1 MKISKPA
8 RILIAA
14 VLIFLMLLSLL
25 PMMMVLINSFKN
37 HVDIVKNPLAIQF
50 TAGLKNYSKAWESG
64 NFGRAILNSVVYT
77 GSTVLI
83 TLLVATPCAYVIAF
97 RKVKISGLIL
107 SYFMMTMTMPCYL
120 FLVPL
125 YRTYAKMG
133 WLGNHVMV
141 SFILA
146 ATSLPLAITLLR
158 TFYVSIP
165 KELEEAA
172 RIDGASEWRTFT
184 DVMFPMIKPGVG
196 ALQVIWHVIFP
207 VLRPGLVTVGIITG
221 LNSWNEFLVSSTF
234 LTGEKNFTAML
245 ALMSM
250 NGPNSA
256 NQGINMAA
264 TVTIVAPIILFFILM
279 QRQFIDGMVSG
290 SVKG

>member
-1 MKISKPA
+1 MKMRKSS
-8 RILIAA
+8 RTLILFVLVTL
-14 VLIFLMLLSLL
+14 VLISLL
-25 PMMMVLINSFKN
+25 PMFMVLINSFKN
-37 HVDIVKNPLAIQF
+37 HIDIVKNPLSVKF
-50 TAGLKNYSKAWESG
+50 TAGVKNYVKAWNSG
-64 NFGRAILNSVVYT
+64 NFGRAIINSIIYT
-77 GSTVLI
+77 GTTVLV
-83 TLLVATPCAYVIAF
+83 TLAVSAPCAYVIAF
-97 RKVKISGLIL
+97 RKIKISGLVL
-107 SYFMMTMTMPCYL
+107 AYFMMTMTMPCYL

-141 SFILA
+141 AFILA

-172 RIDGASEWRTFT
+172 RIDGAGT
-184 DVMFPMIKPGVG
+184 M
-196 ALQVIWHVIFP
+196 QVIWHVILP
-207 VLRPGLVTVGIITG
+207 VLRPGLVTVGITTA

-250 NGPNSA
+250 NGPNSS

-264 TVTIVAPIILFFILM
+264 TVTIVAPIIFFFIVM

>member
-1 MKISKPA
+1 MKISKTA
-8 RILIAA
+8 RSLIAA
-14 VLIFLMLLSLL
+14 VLIFLTLISLL

-37 HVDIVKNPLAIQF
+37 HMDIVKNPLAIKF
-50 TAGLKNYSKAWESG
+50 TAGLKNYSKAWVSG
-64 NFGRAILNSVVYT
+64 NFDRAILNSVVYT

-97 RKVKISGLIL
+97 RKIKISGLVL
-107 SYFMMTMTMPCYL
+107 AYFMMTMTMPCYL

-172 RIDGASEWRTFT
+172 RIDGAGT
-184 DVMFPMIKPGVG
+184 M
-196 ALQVIWHVIFP
+196 QVIWHVIFP

-264 TVTIVAPIILFFILM
+264 TVTIVAPIILFFIVM

>member
-1 MKISKPA
+1 MKISKTA
-8 RILIAA
+8 RNLIAA
-14 VLIFLMLLSLL
+14 VLIFLTLVSLL

-37 HVDIVKNPLAIQF
+37 HVDIVKNPLAIKF

-64 NFGRAILNSVVYT
+64 NFDRAILNSIVYT

-97 RKVKISGLIL
+97 RKIKISGLVL
-107 SYFMMTMTMPCYL
+107 AYFMMTMTMPCYL

-172 RIDGASEWRTFT
+172 RIDGAGT
-184 DVMFPMIKPGVG
+184 M
-196 ALQVIWHVIFP
+196 QVIWHVIFP

-264 TVTIVAPIILFFILM
+264 TVTIVAPIILFFIVM

>member
-1 MKISKPA
+1 MKMRKSS
-8 RILIAA
+8 RTLVLFVLVTL
-14 VLIFLMLLSLL
+14 VLISLL
-25 PMMMVLINSFKN
+25 PMFMVLINSFKN
-37 HVDIVKNPLAIQF
+37 HIDIVKNPLSIKF
-50 TAGLKNYSKAWESG
+50 TAGVKNYVKAWNSG
-64 NFGRAILNSVVYT
+64 NFGRAIMNSIIYT
-77 GSTVLI
+77 GTTVLV
-83 TLLVATPCAYVIAF
+83 TLAVSAPCAYVIAF
-97 RKVKISGLIL
+97 RKIKISGLVL
-107 SYFMMTMTMPCYL
+107 AYFMMTMTMPCYL

-141 SFILA
+141 AFILA

-172 RIDGASEWRTFT
+172 RIDGAGT
-184 DVMFPMIKPGVG
+184 M
-196 ALQVIWHVIFP
+196 QVIWHVILP
-207 VLRPGLVTVGIITG
+207 VLRPGLVTVGITTA

-250 NGPNSA
+250 NGPNSS

-264 TVTIVAPIILFFILM
+264 TVTIVAPIIFFFIIM

>member
-14 VLIFLMLLSLL
+14 VLIFLMLMSLL

-50 TAGLKNYSKAWESG
+50 TAGLKNYSKAWENG
-64 NFGRAILNSVVYT
+64 NFDRAILNSIVYT

-97 RKVKISGLIL
+97 RKIKISGLVL
-107 SYFMMTMTMPCYL
+107 AYFMMTMTMPCYL

-172 RIDGASEWRTFT
+172 RIDGAGT
-184 DVMFPMIKPGVG
+184 
-196 ALQVIWHVIFP
+196 LQVIWHVIFP

-264 TVTIVAPIILFFILM
+264 TVTIVAPIILFFIVM

>member
-1 MKISKPA
+1 MKMRKSS
-8 RILIAA
+8 RTLILFVLVTL
-14 VLIFLMLLSLL
+14 VLISLL
-25 PMMMVLINSFKN
+25 PMFMVLINSFKN
-37 HVDIVKNPLAIQF
+37 HIDIVKNPLSIKF
-50 TAGLKNYSKAWESG
+50 TAGVKNYVKAWNSG
-64 NFGRAILNSVVYT
+64 NFGRAIINSIIYT
-77 GSTVLI
+77 GTTVLV
-83 TLLVATPCAYVIAF
+83 TLAVSAPCAYVIAF
-97 RKVKISGLIL
+97 RKIKISGLVL
-107 SYFMMTMTMPCYL
+107 AYFMMTMTMPCYL

-141 SFILA
+141 AFILA

-172 RIDGASEWRTFT
+172 RIDGAGT
-184 DVMFPMIKPGVG
+184 M
-196 ALQVIWHVIFP
+196 QVIWHVILP
-207 VLRPGLVTVGIITG
+207 VLRPGLVTVGITTA

-250 NGPNSA
+250 NGPNSS

-264 TVTIVAPIILFFILM
+264 TVTIVAPIIFFFIVM

>member
-1 MKISKPA
+1 MKMRKSS
-8 RILIAA
+8 RTLVLFVLVTL
-14 VLIFLMLLSLL
+14 VLISLL
-25 PMMMVLINSFKN
+25 PMFMVLINSFKN
-37 HVDIVKNPLAIQF
+37 HIDIVKNPLSIKF
-50 TAGLKNYSKAWESG
+50 TAGVKNYVKAWNSG
-64 NFGRAILNSVVYT
+64 NFGRAIMNSIVYT
-77 GSTVLI
+77 GTTVLV
-83 TLLVATPCAYVIAF
+83 TLAVSAPCAYVIAF
-97 RKVKISGLIL
+97 RKIKISGLVL
-107 SYFMMTMTMPCYL
+107 AYFMMTMTMPCYL

-141 SFILA
+141 AFILA

-172 RIDGASEWRTFT
+172 RIDGAGT
-184 DVMFPMIKPGVG
+184 M
-196 ALQVIWHVIFP
+196 QVIWHVILP
-207 VLRPGLVTVGIITG
+207 VLRPGLVTVGITTA

-250 NGPNSA
+250 NGPNSS

-264 TVTIVAPIILFFILM
+264 TVTIVAPTIFFFIIM

>member
-1 MKISKPA
+1 MKIRKSS
-8 RILIAA
+8 RTLIFSVLVFL
-14 VLIFLMLLSLL
+14 VLISLL
-25 PMMMVLINSFKN
+25 PMFMVLINSFKN
-37 HVDIVKNPLAIQF
+37 HVDIIKNPLAIKF
-50 TAGLKNYSKAWESG
+50 TAGLKNYSKAWVSG
-64 NFGRAILNSVVYT
+64 NFGRAIVNSIVYT
-77 GSTVLI
+77 GTTVLV
-83 TLLVATPCAYVIAF
+83 TLLVSAPCAYVIAF
-97 RKVKISGLIL
+97 RKIKISGLVL
-107 SYFMMTMTMPCYL
+107 AYFMMTMTMPCYL

-125 YRTYAKMG
+125 YRAYAKMG

-141 SFILA
+141 AFILA

-172 RIDGASEWRTFT
+172 RIDGAGT
-184 DVMFPMIKPGVG
+184 M
-196 ALQVIWHVIFP
+196 QVIWHVILP
-207 VLRPGLVTVGIITG
+207 VLRPGLVTVGITTA

-234 LTGEKNFTAML
+234 LTGQKNFTAML

-250 NGPNSA
+250 NGPNSS

-264 TVTIVAPIILFFILM
+264 TVTIVAPIILFFIVM

>member
-1 MKISKPA
+1 MKLSKSA
-8 RILIAA
+8 RIMIAV
-14 VLIFLMLLSLL
+14 VLVFLTLMSLL

-64 NFGRAILNSVVYT
+64 NFGRAILNSIVYT

-83 TLLVATPCAYVIAF
+83 TLIAATPCAYVIAF
-97 RKVKISGLIL
+97 RKIKISGLVL
-107 SYFMMTMTMPCYL
+107 AYFMMTMTMPCYL

-125 YRTYAKMG
+125 YRTYAHMG

-141 SFILA
+141 AFILA

-172 RIDGASEWRTFT
+172 RIDGAGT
-184 DVMFPMIKPGVG
+184 M
-196 ALQVIWHVIFP
+196 QVIWHVIFP

-245 ALMSM
+245 ALMAL
-250 NGPNSA
+250 NGPNSS

-264 TVTIVAPIILFFILM
+264 TVTIVAPIVIFFILM

>member
-14 VLIFLMLLSLL
+14 VLIFLMLMSLL

-64 NFGRAILNSVVYT
+64 NFDRAILNSIVYT

-97 RKVKISGLIL
+97 RKIKISGLVL
-107 SYFMMTMTMPCYL
+107 AYFMMTMTMPCYL

-172 RIDGASEWRTFT
+172 RIDGAGT
-184 DVMFPMIKPGVG
+184 
-196 ALQVIWHVIFP
+196 LQVIWHVIFP

-264 TVTIVAPIILFFILM
+264 TVTIVAPIILFFIVM

>member
-1 MKISKPA
+1 MKMRKSS
-8 RILIAA
+8 RTLVLFVLVTL
-14 VLIFLMLLSLL
+14 VLISLL
-25 PMMMVLINSFKN
+25 PMFMVLINSFKN
-37 HVDIVKNPLAIQF
+37 HIDIVKNPLSIKF
-50 TAGLKNYSKAWESG
+50 TAGVKNYVKAWNSG
-64 NFGRAILNSVVYT
+64 NFGRAIMNSIVYT
-77 GSTVLI
+77 GTTVLV
-83 TLLVATPCAYVIAF
+83 TLAVSAPCAYVIAF
-97 RKVKISGLIL
+97 RKIKISGLVL
-107 SYFMMTMTMPCYL
+107 AYFMMTMTMPCYL

-141 SFILA
+141 AFILA

-172 RIDGASEWRTFT
+172 RIDGAGT
-184 DVMFPMIKPGVG
+184 M
-196 ALQVIWHVIFP
+196 QVIWHVILP
-207 VLRPGLVTVGIITG
+207 VLRPGLVTVGITTA

-250 NGPNSA
+250 NGPNSS

-264 TVTIVAPIILFFILM
+264 TVTIVAPIIFFFIIM

>member
-1 MKISKPA
+1 MKMRKSS
-8 RILIAA
+8 RTLILFVLVTL
-14 VLIFLMLLSLL
+14 VLISLL
-25 PMMMVLINSFKN
+25 PMFMVLINSFKN
-37 HVDIVKNPLAIQF
+37 HIDIVKNPLSIKF
-50 TAGLKNYSKAWESG
+50 TAGVKNYVKAWNSG
-64 NFGRAILNSVVYT
+64 NFGRAIINSIIYT
-77 GSTVLI
+77 GTTVLV
-83 TLLVATPCAYVIAF
+83 TLLVSAPCAYVIAF
-97 RKVKISGLIL
+97 RKIKVSGLVL
-107 SYFMMTMTMPCYL
+107 AYFMMTMTMPCYL

-141 SFILA
+141 AFILA

-172 RIDGASEWRTFT
+172 RIDGAGT
-184 DVMFPMIKPGVG
+184 M
-196 ALQVIWHVIFP
+196 QVIWHVILP
-207 VLRPGLVTVGIITG
+207 VLRPGLVTVGITTA

-250 NGPNSA
+250 NGPNSS

-264 TVTIVAPIILFFILM
+264 TVTIVAPIIFFFIIM

>member
-8 RILIAA
+8 IILIAA

-172 RIDGASEWRTFT
+172 RIDGAGT
-184 DVMFPMIKPGVG
+184 
-196 ALQVIWHVIFP
+196 LQVIWHVIFP

>member
-64 NFGRAILNSVVYT
+64 NFDRAILNSIVYT

-97 RKVKISGLIL
+97 RKIKISGLVL
-107 SYFMMTMTMPCYL
+107 AYFMMTMTMPCYL

-172 RIDGASEWRTFT
+172 RIDGAGT
-184 DVMFPMIKPGVG
+184 
-196 ALQVIWHVIFP
+196 LQVIWHVIFP

>member
-1 MKISKPA
+1 MKIRKSS
-8 RILIAA
+8 RTLIFSVLVFL
-14 VLIFLMLLSLL
+14 VLISLL
-25 PMMMVLINSFKN
+25 PMFMVLINSFKN
-37 HVDIVKNPLAIQF
+37 HVDIIKNPLAIKF
-50 TAGLKNYSKAWESG
+50 TAGLKNYSKAWVSG
-64 NFGRAILNSVVYT
+64 NFGRAIVNSIVYT
-77 GSTVLI
+77 GTTVLV
-83 TLLVATPCAYVIAF
+83 TLLVSAPCAYVIAF
-97 RKVKISGLIL
+97 RKIKVSGLVL
-107 SYFMMTMTMPCYL
+107 AYFMMTMTMPCYL

-125 YRTYAKMG
+125 YRAYAKMG

-141 SFILA
+141 AFILA

-172 RIDGASEWRTFT
+172 RIDGAGT
-184 DVMFPMIKPGVG
+184 M
-196 ALQVIWHVIFP
+196 QVIWHVILP
-207 VLRPGLVTVGIITG
+207 VLRPGLVTVGITTA

-234 LTGEKNFTAML
+234 LTGQKNFTAML

-250 NGPNSA
+250 NGPNSS

-264 TVTIVAPIILFFILM
+264 TVTIVAPIIFFFIIM

>member
-1 MKISKPA
+1 MKIRKSS
-8 RILIAA
+8 RTLIFS
-14 VLIFLMLLSLL
+14 VLVFLMLISLL
-25 PMMMVLINSFKN
+25 PMFMVLINSFKN
-37 HVDIVKNPLAIQF
+37 HVDIIKNPLAIKF
-50 TAGLKNYSKAWESG
+50 TAGLKNYSKAWVSG
-64 NFGRAILNSVVYT
+64 NFGRAIVNSIVYT
-77 GSTVLI
+77 GTTVLV
-83 TLLVATPCAYVIAF
+83 TLLVSAPCAYVIAF
-97 RKVKISGLIL
+97 HKIKISGLVL
-107 SYFMMTMTMPCYL
+107 AYFMMTMTMPCYL

-125 YRTYAKMG
+125 YRAYAKMG

-141 SFILA
+141 AFILA

-172 RIDGASEWRTFT
+172 RIDGAGT
-184 DVMFPMIKPGVG
+184 M
-196 ALQVIWHVIFP
+196 QVIWHVILP
-207 VLRPGLVTVGIITG
+207 VLRPGLVTVGITTA

-234 LTGEKNFTAML
+234 LTGQKNFTAML

-250 NGPNSA
+250 NGPNSS

-264 TVTIVAPIILFFILM
+264 TVTIVAPIILFFIIM

>member
-1 MKISKPA
+1 MKISKTA
-8 RILIAA
+8 RSLIAA
-14 VLIFLMLLSLL
+14 VLIFLTLISLL

-37 HVDIVKNPLAIQF
+37 HVDIVKNPLAIKF
-50 TAGLKNYSKAWESG
+50 TAGLKNYSKAWVSG
-64 NFGRAILNSVVYT
+64 NFDRAILNSVVYT

-97 RKVKISGLIL
+97 RKIKISGLVL
-107 SYFMMTMTMPCYL
+107 AYFMMTMTMPCYL

-172 RIDGASEWRTFT
+172 RIDGAGT
-184 DVMFPMIKPGVG
+184 M
-196 ALQVIWHVIFP
+196 QVIWHVIFP

-264 TVTIVAPIILFFILM
+264 TVTIVAPIILFFIVM

>member
-1 MKISKPA
+1 MKIRKSS
-8 RILIAA
+8 RTLIFA
-14 VLIFLMLLSLL
+14 VLVILMLISLL
-25 PMMMVLINSFKN
+25 PMFMVLINSFKN
-37 HVDIVKNPLAIQF
+37 HVDIVRNPLSIKF
-50 TAGLKNYSKAWESG
+50 TAGLKNYAKAWKSG
-64 NFGRAILNSVVYT
+64 NFGRALINSAVYT
-77 GSTVLI
+77 GTTVLV
-83 TLLVATPCAYVIAF
+83 TLAVSAPCAYVIAF
-97 RKVKISGLIL
+97 RKIKISGLVL
-107 SYFMMTMTMPCYL
+107 AYFMMTMTMPCYL

-141 SFILA
+141 AFILA

-172 RIDGASEWRTFT
+172 RIDGAGT
-184 DVMFPMIKPGVG
+184 M
-196 ALQVIWHVIFP
+196 QVIWHVILP
-207 VLRPGLVTVGIITG
+207 VLRPGLVTVGITTA

-234 LTGEKNFTAML
+234 LTGQKNFTAML

-250 NGPNSA
+250 NGPNSS

-264 TVTIVAPIILFFILM
+264 TVTIVAPIIVFFIIM